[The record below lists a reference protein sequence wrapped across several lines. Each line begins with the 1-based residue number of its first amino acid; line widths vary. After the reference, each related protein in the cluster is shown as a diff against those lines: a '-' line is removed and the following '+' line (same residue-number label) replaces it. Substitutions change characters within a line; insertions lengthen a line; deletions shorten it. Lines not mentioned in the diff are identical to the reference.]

1 MAKHLGALRINHYAV
16 HIFSPPHRMGVGEFL
31 MNYMVFNGT
40 LNHAVAE
47 GGEEDDQ
54 ESEDFGD

>member
-1 MAKHLGALRINHYAV
+1 
-16 HIFSPPHRMGVGEFL
+16 MGVGEFL
-31 MNYMVFNGT
+31 MNYMVFDGT

-54 ESEDFGD
+54 EGEDFGD

>member
-1 MAKHLGALRINHYAV
+1 MAKHLGALRINRYAA
-16 HIFSPPHRMGVGEFL
+16 HIPPSNRVGGFL

>member
-1 MAKHLGALRINHYAV
+1 
-16 HIFSPPHRMGVGEFL
+16 

-54 ESEDFGD
+54 EGEDFGD